1 MGHGHSKDKVDKAT
15 GMTER
20 EKQLVLHS
28 WHAFTRAHSDYG
40 VLLFDALFEA
50 HPEYLKL
57 FNKFK
62 GKDLEALRQD
72 SKFREHGVTIGMQ
85 LNNMVESVE
94 RPDNLLMLVNKNAEF
109 HTRITGVAPKHFEE
123 FGRIIVDVLKSK
135 EGKLMTPPT
144 VEAWG
149 KLFALVNEHIVAAFK
164 AGPKT
169 SDRLASRLDLG
180 MQSLRAKS
188 SSTAAHKGGGHL
200 ASRSRSKA
208 HREHSTKT
216 GVSPSKHG
224 LKKEASTKDT
234 KKE

>member
-1 MGHGHSKDKVDKAT
+1 MGQGHNKDKVDKAT

-20 EKQLVLHS
+20 QKQLVLHS
-28 WHAFTRAHSDYG
+28 WRTFTNANSDYG
-40 VLLFDALFEA
+40 VLLFDALFTA
-50 HPEYLKL
+50 HPEYLTL

-72 SKFREHGVTIGMQ
+72 AKFREHGVTIGMQ

-94 RPDNLLMLVNKNAEF
+94 HPDNLLMLVNKNAEF
-109 HTRITGVAPKHFEE
+109 HTRIAGVAPKHFED
-123 FGRIIVDVLKSK
+123 FGHVIVDVLKSK
-135 EGKLMTPPT
+135 EEKLMTPPT

-149 KLFALVNEHIVAAFK
+149 KLFALVNGHIVAAFK
-164 AGPKT
+164 AGPKS

-180 MQSLRAKS
+180 RPSLRAKPS
-188 SSTAAHKGGGHL
+188 TTAAQRGGHL
-200 ASRSRSKA
+200 AAKSRSKA
-208 HREHSTKT
+208 QREPSTKT

-224 LKKEASTKDT
+224 LKKEVT